1 MPELSILNADPPLL
15 AGPALLHDLLHI
27 RRAADLVSW
36 DDTSAPALDYLGPE
50 GSDARCSY
58 TYGELRR
65 CVASLAATLLHDL
78 VSWDNVSAPA
88 LDYLGPEGS
97 DARCS
102 YTYGELHRCVASLAA
117 TLHETLISSGRGN
130 QDGPQL
136 IIPLL
141 VPQSPALY
149 IAQLAAL
156 QVGAAFCP
164 INLDAPKERIKFI
177 AGDVK
182 AELIISTRDNADA
195 VTWEGGP
202 TPILIDINFPIPSS
216 LADLPPFPAATTT
229 SSLAYVMYTSGS
241 TGLPKGVGVSHR
253 AATQSLLAHEVLIP
267 SFTRFLQFAAPSFD
281 VSVFEIFFPLYKGST
296 LIACHRERLLNDL
309 PGTINAMNVDGC
321 ELTPTVV
328 GSLLLRRA
336 NVPGLKLLLTIGEML
351 TRPVVD
357 EFGYSDDK
365 PGMLYGMYGPTEA
378 AIHCTAY
385 TNMAAGSKVGNIGRP
400 FSTVSCF
407 IAAIPDPAVPSS
419 AETLDILPIGE
430 VGELVLGG
438 TQLADGYLNREK
450 ENKAAFVSY
459 NGSPAYRT
467 GDKGRILSD
476 GTIEVMGRISAGQV
490 KLRGQRVEL
499 GEIEEV
505 VYKHRGIEL
514 AFASVLEG
522 MLIVFARA
530 GRGEDVVVEELM
542 ETCEKWLPRYM
553 VPSEVV
559 VMTEF
564 PYLPSGKID
573 KKKLEAEYLRSR
585 AEEDEETGEVG
596 ETEKTVARALQQL
609 LRVRVNPTKRLAGY
623 GLDSLVAI
631 RLASHLRSARLRI
644 SPVEILEAET
654 LREIAR
660 VCEERLSQSSGA
672 DAVVPEVFDLSPL
685 ETTVKSVLAEMDVK
699 DPFEEVMP
707 CTPLQDAMLLETIVD
722 PVAYNNFLELRINS
736 PADPEDPGRVVN
748 ALRALAGHNPLLR
761 TGFVECESEWSAFSQ
776 VVWPALSQ
784 EQIIFEEQEEKEERR
799 EEGRESEG
807 LDMLRP
813 LRMRVCQY
821 EDHAVVRA
829 DIHHALY
836 DGWSLELLVA
846 DLSTILSS
854 SAFSTSF
861 SSSTSSSNDTSALA
875 ELKPRPPFRT
885 LVEHTLRLASSS
897 LESQKQY
904 WKDHLAHF
912 SPRSLPSFHATS
924 EAPKGLD
931 IVAYTTSLSTAALDK
946 AAAAVGASSQALV
959 QTAYALVL
967 SKYLGTADICFG
979 SVFSGR
985 SAAEVEGIEEIAG
998 PCIATLPVRVEARG
1012 KVGEVV
1018 QEMQR
1023 VMRRHMENE
1032 ALGLREIQAV
1042 LEGEGGVFDTLV
1054 IWQQSLAE
1062 TAEGEGKK
1070 KVEVVRAR
1078 DYLEFVL
1085 TLEVTPQYGKEMGLR
1100 LDANYQTAIFSREMV
1115 KVLLRQVEGVV
1126 AGMIGGKMEGNVES
1140 CFENVEVGELAVWEG
1155 EVSSLSERAGKS
1167 DDSPIEGSVA
1177 NRRANAIAR
1186 LVTGR
1191 DEEVSI
1197 QQPLYGK
1204 VRGWM
1209 GRVGK
1214 GVKILVIAPSA
1225 YSEEEGDVVI
1235 LPLGAEGELCIA
1247 GPAAE
1252 ADLAGAKLITHPVY
1266 GKLLRT
1272 GDLVRLLPGGEVVY
1286 RGRIGEEVLV
1296 RGQRVEVGEVDGVVL
1311 SHADVRGCATMLV
1324 GGGEL
1329 VTFFT
1334 LSEEEGGEFKI
1345 LDANKEVQEGI
1356 FAKLEDARLP
1366 SFAVPTSIVSVS
1378 CLPTTTSGDL
1388 DTSAFRAAYAAL
1400 TPTQLSQF
1408 ANPSASSSSRYT
1420 WTPLESLIL
1429 SAVTAVSKSPQA
1441 VVKPNTPFAAL
1452 GIDSIAAIGLVRR
1465 LREGGVGVDVG
1476 GVLRFGSVKRLASF
1490 IETEKEKEKGEI
1502 EGGGEKGLQTP
1513 EEITFDPK
1521 MVDEVRAAV
1530 KERGWEVERV
1540 LPCTPLQEGMLAAS
1554 ELSSSS
1560 TPPSSDTESGEEGAY
1575 VNRVLLDLK
1584 VPVERV
1590 EEAWKEMVKR
1600 HEILRTCFVRAGHV
1614 GYAFC
1619 QVVLSGYTHDSQTVD
1634 VEDAEGVEDV
1644 MRRGVNWTVEGEGG
1658 YKPPYSLT
1666 YVRVANAKG
1675 GEEEVKLVLA
1685 MHHALYDGFAMGVLY
1700 EEMEAYL
1707 LGNEL
1712 QEPVSFAPFLRYM
1725 TASRTEEADEHW
1737 RGLLGSFSPVP
1748 FVSEEVQEVKRQNHV
1763 LKIASSMKLEQIEEK
1778 LAHNS
1783 TSLLSVCQ
1791 TAWAALLSHRAQNTD
1806 ICLGSVVSGRTV
1818 PVEGLNRLV
1827 APCFNTIPFRL
1838 RNLHRLS
1845 YLEACRVV
1853 QEQNVQAVPWQMTGL
1868 RRVQALTGVEGGGLF
1883 DSLVL
1888 VQTEERE
1895 MDAQVWTVEEDRG
1908 GMDFP
1913 VVVEIV
1919 PRPAAEDG
1927 GVLEVTVHTHDLPL
1941 DKEQVA
1947 KVAEAFDTFLTQALT
1962 QPREQIVPADL
1973 KSSWASKTLA
1983 RRDAKSRGAYST
1995 TAADDGAAW
2004 TDLEMQVRSV
2014 IAAFTTVPEQEIGRG
2029 TSIYRL
2035 GLDSINAVQVATKLR
2050 AGGFRVVA
2058 SEVLMH
2064 RSVRELAAWIGGKSA
2079 ATTTTASG
2087 GDEGGF
2093 DFKGFKNT
2101 YRGRIVK
2108 DLGVDDKEVEGVYPC
2123 TPVQSGMLA
2132 QTMHSGGVEYVNSY
2146 TLQLG
2151 ADVEL
2156 ERLRDA
2162 WAVVVRECPML
2173 RVGFVGTERGFAVV
2187 VYNAGKVEVPWVDGG
2202 EEVKEGMSATELAKR
2217 PWRLEVLRSE
2227 GGVRV
2232 KFTAHHALYDA
2243 QSLHLIFSDVQAA
2256 YTHGTTDPLLER
2268 RKSILRPPLPGP
2280 DAPARDKHKERGYDE
2295 SSESG
2300 TGDGGNEV

>member
-1 MPELSILNADPPLL
+1 MPQLSILNADPPLL
-15 AGPALLHDLLHI
+15 AGPALLHDL
-27 RRAADLVSW
+27 VSW
-36 DDTSAPALDYLGPE
+36 DDASAPALDYLGPE

-58 TYGELRR
+58 TYGELR
-65 CVASLAATLLHDL
+65 
-78 VSWDNVSAPA
+78 
-88 LDYLGPEGS
+88 
-97 DARCS
+97 
-102 YTYGELHRCVASLAA
+102 RCVASLAA

-281 VSVFEIFFPLYKGST
+281 VSVFEIFFPLYRGST

-530 GRGEDVVVEELM
+530 GKGEDVVVEELM

-585 AEEDEETGEVG
+585 AEEDEEMGEVG
-596 ETEKTVARALQQL
+596 ETEKTVARVLQQL

-672 DAVVPEVFDLSPL
+672 DAVVPEVFDFSPL
-685 ETTVKSVLAEMDVK
+685 ETTVKSVLREMDVK

-722 PVAYNNFLELRINS
+722 SVAYNNFLELRINS
-736 PADPEDPGRVVN
+736 PADTEDPNRVI
-748 ALRALAGHNPLLR
+748 RALERLAKHNPLLR

-784 EQIIFEEQEEKEERR
+784 EQIVFVSSEDGEKEE
-799 EEGRESEG
+799 EGEGGKEGEG

-813 LRMRVCQY
+813 LRMRVKQY

-924 EAPKGLD
+924 EAPRGLD
-931 IVAYTTSLSTAALDK
+931 IVPYTTGISTSALDK
-946 AAAAVGASSQALV
+946 AAAAVGVSSQALV

-998 PCIATLPVRVEARG
+998 PCIATLP
-1012 KVGEVV
+1012 
-1018 QEMQR
+1018 
-1023 VMRRHMENE
+1023 
-1032 ALGLREIQAV
+1032 
-1042 LEGEGGVFDTLV
+1042 
-1054 IWQQSLAE
+1054 
-1062 TAEGEGKK
+1062 
-1070 KVEVVRAR
+1070 
-1078 DYLEFVL
+1078 
-1085 TLEVTPQYGKEMGLR
+1085 
-1100 LDANYQTAIFSREMV
+1100 
-1115 KVLLRQVEGVV
+1115 
-1126 AGMIGGKMEGNVES
+1126 
-1140 CFENVEVGELAVWEG
+1140 
-1155 EVSSLSERAGKS
+1155 
-1167 DDSPIEGSVA
+1167 
-1177 NRRANAIAR
+1177 
-1186 LVTGR
+1186 
-1191 DEEVSI
+1191 
-1197 QQPLYGK
+1197 
-1204 VRGWM
+1204 
-1209 GRVGK
+1209 
-1214 GVKILVIAPSA
+1214 
-1225 YSEEEGDVVI
+1225 
-1235 LPLGAEGELCIA
+1235 
-1247 GPAAE
+1247 
-1252 ADLAGAKLITHPVY
+1252 
-1266 GKLLRT
+1266 
-1272 GDLVRLLPGGEVVY
+1272 
-1286 RGRIGEEVLV
+1286 
-1296 RGQRVEVGEVDGVVL
+1296 
-1311 SHADVRGCATMLV
+1311 
-1324 GGGEL
+1324 
-1329 VTFFT
+1329 
-1334 LSEEEGGEFKI
+1334 
-1345 LDANKEVQEGI
+1345 
-1356 FAKLEDARLP
+1356 
-1366 SFAVPTSIVSVS
+1366 
-1378 CLPTTTSGDL
+1378 
-1388 DTSAFRAAYAAL
+1388 
-1400 TPTQLSQF
+1400 
-1408 ANPSASSSSRYT
+1408 
-1420 WTPLESLIL
+1420 
-1429 SAVTAVSKSPQA
+1429 
-1441 VVKPNTPFAAL
+1441 
-1452 GIDSIAAIGLVRR
+1452 
-1465 LREGGVGVDVG
+1465 
-1476 GVLRFGSVKRLASF
+1476 
-1490 IETEKEKEKGEI
+1490 
-1502 EGGGEKGLQTP
+1502 
-1513 EEITFDPK
+1513 
-1521 MVDEVRAAV
+1521 
-1530 KERGWEVERV
+1530 
-1540 LPCTPLQEGMLAAS
+1540 
-1554 ELSSSS
+1554 
-1560 TPPSSDTESGEEGAY
+1560 
-1575 VNRVLLDLK
+1575 
-1584 VPVERV
+1584 
-1590 EEAWKEMVKR
+1590 
-1600 HEILRTCFVRAGHV
+1600 
-1614 GYAFC
+1614 
-1619 QVVLSGYTHDSQTVD
+1619 
-1634 VEDAEGVEDV
+1634 
-1644 MRRGVNWTVEGEGG
+1644 
-1658 YKPPYSLT
+1658 
-1666 YVRVANAKG
+1666 
-1675 GEEEVKLVLA
+1675 
-1685 MHHALYDGFAMGVLY
+1685 
-1700 EEMEAYL
+1700 
-1707 LGNEL
+1707 
-1712 QEPVSFAPFLRYM
+1712 
-1725 TASRTEEADEHW
+1725 
-1737 RGLLGSFSPVP
+1737 
-1748 FVSEEVQEVKRQNHV
+1748 
-1763 LKIASSMKLEQIEEK
+1763 
-1778 LAHNS
+1778 
-1783 TSLLSVCQ
+1783 
-1791 TAWAALLSHRAQNTD
+1791 
-1806 ICLGSVVSGRTV
+1806 
-1818 PVEGLNRLV
+1818 
-1827 APCFNTIPFRL
+1827 
-1838 RNLHRLS
+1838 
-1845 YLEACRVV
+1845 
-1853 QEQNVQAVPWQMTGL
+1853 
-1868 RRVQALTGVEGGGLF
+1868 
-1883 DSLVL
+1883 
-1888 VQTEERE
+1888 
-1895 MDAQVWTVEEDRG
+1895 
-1908 GMDFP
+1908 
-1913 VVVEIV
+1913 
-1919 PRPAAEDG
+1919 
-1927 GVLEVTVHTHDLPL
+1927 
-1941 DKEQVA
+1941 
-1947 KVAEAFDTFLTQALT
+1947 
-1962 QPREQIVPADL
+1962 
-1973 KSSWASKTLA
+1973 
-1983 RRDAKSRGAYST
+1983 
-1995 TAADDGAAW
+1995 
-2004 TDLEMQVRSV
+2004 
-2014 IAAFTTVPEQEIGRG
+2014 
-2029 TSIYRL
+2029 
-2035 GLDSINAVQVATKLR
+2035 
-2050 AGGFRVVA
+2050 
-2058 SEVLMH
+2058 
-2064 RSVRELAAWIGGKSA
+2064 
-2079 ATTTTASG
+2079 
-2087 GDEGGF
+2087 
-2093 DFKGFKNT
+2093 
-2101 YRGRIVK
+2101 
-2108 DLGVDDKEVEGVYPC
+2108 
-2123 TPVQSGMLA
+2123 
-2132 QTMHSGGVEYVNSY
+2132 
-2146 TLQLG
+2146 
-2151 ADVEL
+2151 
-2156 ERLRDA
+2156 
-2162 WAVVVRECPML
+2162 
-2173 RVGFVGTERGFAVV
+2173 
-2187 VYNAGKVEVPWVDGG
+2187 
-2202 EEVKEGMSATELAKR
+2202 
-2217 PWRLEVLRSE
+2217 
-2227 GGVRV
+2227 
-2232 KFTAHHALYDA
+2232 
-2243 QSLHLIFSDVQAA
+2243 
-2256 YTHGTTDPLLER
+2256 
-2268 RKSILRPPLPGP
+2268 
-2280 DAPARDKHKERGYDE
+2280 
-2295 SSESG
+2295 
-2300 TGDGGNEV
+2300 

>member
-15 AGPALLHDLLHI
+15 AGPA
-27 RRAADLVSW
+27 
-36 DDTSAPALDYLGPE
+36 
-50 GSDARCSY
+50 
-58 TYGELRR
+58 
-65 CVASLAATLLHDL
+65 LLHDL

-281 VSVFEIFFPLYKGST
+281 VSVFEIFFPLYRGST

-309 PGTINAMNVDGC
+309 PGTINSMDVDGC

-467 GDKGRILSD
+467 GDKGRILED

-530 GRGEDVVVEELM
+530 GKGEDVVVEELM

-585 AEEDEETGEVG
+585 AEEEEADGAGVVS
-596 ETEKTVARALQQL
+596 ETEKTVARVLQQL

-660 VCEERLSQSSGA
+660 VCEERQSQSSGTES
-672 DAVVPEVFDLSPL
+672 DVPEVFDFSTL
-685 ETTVKSVLAEMDVK
+685 ESTVKQVLEEMDVK
-699 DPFEEVMP
+699 DSFEEVMP

-736 PADPEDPGRVVN
+736 PADPSDPGRVVN
-748 ALRALAGHNPLLR
+748 ALRELAGHNPLLR

-776 VVWPALSQ
+776 VVWPALSGT
-784 EQIIFEEQEEKEERR
+784 QIITVLSDEGDEKEED
-799 EEGRESEG
+799 EEKGDEG

-854 SAFSTSF
+854 SAFSTSS
-861 SSSTSSSNDTSALA
+861 SSSTSSSNDTTTLA

-924 EAPKGLD
+924 EAPRGLD
-931 IVAYTTSLSTAALDK
+931 TVAYTTSLSTAALDK
-946 AAAAVGASSQALV
+946 AAAAAGVSSQALV

-967 SKYLGTADICFG
+967 ARYLGTADICFG

-985 SAAEVEGIEEIAG
+985 SAAEVEG
-998 PCIATLPVRVEARG
+998 
-1012 KVGEVV
+1012 
-1018 QEMQR
+1018 
-1023 VMRRHMENE
+1023 
-1032 ALGLREIQAV
+1032 
-1042 LEGEGGVFDTLV
+1042 
-1054 IWQQSLAE
+1054 
-1062 TAEGEGKK
+1062 
-1070 KVEVVRAR
+1070 
-1078 DYLEFVL
+1078 
-1085 TLEVTPQYGKEMGLR
+1085 
-1100 LDANYQTAIFSREMV
+1100 
-1115 KVLLRQVEGVV
+1115 
-1126 AGMIGGKMEGNVES
+1126 
-1140 CFENVEVGELAVWEG
+1140 
-1155 EVSSLSERAGKS
+1155 
-1167 DDSPIEGSVA
+1167 
-1177 NRRANAIAR
+1177 
-1186 LVTGR
+1186 
-1191 DEEVSI
+1191 
-1197 QQPLYGK
+1197 
-1204 VRGWM
+1204 
-1209 GRVGK
+1209 
-1214 GVKILVIAPSA
+1214 
-1225 YSEEEGDVVI
+1225 
-1235 LPLGAEGELCIA
+1235 
-1247 GPAAE
+1247 
-1252 ADLAGAKLITHPVY
+1252 
-1266 GKLLRT
+1266 
-1272 GDLVRLLPGGEVVY
+1272 
-1286 RGRIGEEVLV
+1286 
-1296 RGQRVEVGEVDGVVL
+1296 
-1311 SHADVRGCATMLV
+1311 
-1324 GGGEL
+1324 GGG
-1329 VTFFT
+1329 
-1334 LSEEEGGEFKI
+1334 
-1345 LDANKEVQEGI
+1345 
-1356 FAKLEDARLP
+1356 
-1366 SFAVPTSIVSVS
+1366 
-1378 CLPTTTSGDL
+1378 
-1388 DTSAFRAAYAAL
+1388 
-1400 TPTQLSQF
+1400 
-1408 ANPSASSSSRYT
+1408 
-1420 WTPLESLIL
+1420 
-1429 SAVTAVSKSPQA
+1429 
-1441 VVKPNTPFAAL
+1441 
-1452 GIDSIAAIGLVRR
+1452 
-1465 LREGGVGVDVG
+1465 
-1476 GVLRFGSVKRLASF
+1476 
-1490 IETEKEKEKGEI
+1490 
-1502 EGGGEKGLQTP
+1502 
-1513 EEITFDPK
+1513 
-1521 MVDEVRAAV
+1521 
-1530 KERGWEVERV
+1530 
-1540 LPCTPLQEGMLAAS
+1540 
-1554 ELSSSS
+1554 
-1560 TPPSSDTESGEEGAY
+1560 
-1575 VNRVLLDLK
+1575 
-1584 VPVERV
+1584 
-1590 EEAWKEMVKR
+1590 
-1600 HEILRTCFVRAGHV
+1600 
-1614 GYAFC
+1614 
-1619 QVVLSGYTHDSQTVD
+1619 
-1634 VEDAEGVEDV
+1634 
-1644 MRRGVNWTVEGEGG
+1644 
-1658 YKPPYSLT
+1658 
-1666 YVRVANAKG
+1666 
-1675 GEEEVKLVLA
+1675 
-1685 MHHALYDGFAMGVLY
+1685 
-1700 EEMEAYL
+1700 
-1707 LGNEL
+1707 
-1712 QEPVSFAPFLRYM
+1712 
-1725 TASRTEEADEHW
+1725 
-1737 RGLLGSFSPVP
+1737 
-1748 FVSEEVQEVKRQNHV
+1748 
-1763 LKIASSMKLEQIEEK
+1763 
-1778 LAHNS
+1778 
-1783 TSLLSVCQ
+1783 
-1791 TAWAALLSHRAQNTD
+1791 
-1806 ICLGSVVSGRTV
+1806 
-1818 PVEGLNRLV
+1818 
-1827 APCFNTIPFRL
+1827 
-1838 RNLHRLS
+1838 
-1845 YLEACRVV
+1845 
-1853 QEQNVQAVPWQMTGL
+1853 
-1868 RRVQALTGVEGGGLF
+1868 
-1883 DSLVL
+1883 
-1888 VQTEERE
+1888 
-1895 MDAQVWTVEEDRG
+1895 
-1908 GMDFP
+1908 
-1913 VVVEIV
+1913 
-1919 PRPAAEDG
+1919 
-1927 GVLEVTVHTHDLPL
+1927 
-1941 DKEQVA
+1941 
-1947 KVAEAFDTFLTQALT
+1947 
-1962 QPREQIVPADL
+1962 
-1973 KSSWASKTLA
+1973 
-1983 RRDAKSRGAYST
+1983 
-1995 TAADDGAAW
+1995 
-2004 TDLEMQVRSV
+2004 
-2014 IAAFTTVPEQEIGRG
+2014 
-2029 TSIYRL
+2029 
-2035 GLDSINAVQVATKLR
+2035 
-2050 AGGFRVVA
+2050 
-2058 SEVLMH
+2058 
-2064 RSVRELAAWIGGKSA
+2064 
-2079 ATTTTASG
+2079 
-2087 GDEGGF
+2087 
-2093 DFKGFKNT
+2093 
-2101 YRGRIVK
+2101 
-2108 DLGVDDKEVEGVYPC
+2108 
-2123 TPVQSGMLA
+2123 
-2132 QTMHSGGVEYVNSY
+2132 
-2146 TLQLG
+2146 
-2151 ADVEL
+2151 
-2156 ERLRDA
+2156 
-2162 WAVVVRECPML
+2162 
-2173 RVGFVGTERGFAVV
+2173 
-2187 VYNAGKVEVPWVDGG
+2187 
-2202 EEVKEGMSATELAKR
+2202 
-2217 PWRLEVLRSE
+2217 
-2227 GGVRV
+2227 
-2232 KFTAHHALYDA
+2232 
-2243 QSLHLIFSDVQAA
+2243 
-2256 YTHGTTDPLLER
+2256 
-2268 RKSILRPPLPGP
+2268 
-2280 DAPARDKHKERGYDE
+2280 
-2295 SSESG
+2295 G
-2300 TGDGGNEV
+2300 TGDAEDDEEAYGE